1 MKFTTVQEA
10 FNFYRNYDLA
20 QIEQRA
26 QEIGKIIDTDPNA
39 DIHAINIELDGLK
52 EAKKNIEERSKAHHG
67 QPFNPVTGM
76 SFQVK
81 DRLPE
86 GDVFASQE
94 YRSAFFKN
102 LLGQKMT
109 DLETKVFNRAKEI
122 MEKRADA
129 FSTTTNSAAV
139 LPTATLDEVISK
151 ARDMGGLISVARNFN
166 LPSKVSVPI
175 GTPATKAVWHTE
187 GAVVDRQSLTTA
199 NVIFNAYEILKIF
212 SMSAAV
218 SRTSISA
225 FENYLIQELNA
236 SVMETIADALVNGT
250 GVNQGTGVLTG
261 ITWDDT
267 NSLTFPLNGSPTYKD
282 FTNMMALL
290 KRGYAGGASFAM
302 NNATLY
308 NLVYGLE
315 DSQGRPIFIT
325 DPKTEG
331 IGYILGRPVVVDDF
345 IPDDVILLG
354 NFQYLGYN
362 LPQGIMIEVSRE
374 SGFTSG
380 LIDYRAMAIADTKPL
395 VSEAFVK
402 LSRAVA

>member
-10 FNFYRNYDLA
+10 FNFYRNYTLA

-39 DIHAINIELDGLK
+39 DIQALNIELDGLK
-52 EAKKNIEERSKAHHG
+52 EAKKNIEERSKAPQG
-67 QPFNPVTGM
+67 QSFNPVTGM

-86 GDVFASQE
+86 GDLFASQE

-109 DLETKVFNRAKEI
+109 DLETKVFNRAKEL
-122 MEKRADA
+122 METERRADA
-129 FSTTTNSAAV
+129 FNTTTNSAAV
-139 LPTATLDEVISK
+139 LPTVTLNEVISK
-151 ARDMGGLISVARNFN
+151 AREMGGLISVARNFN
-166 LPSKVSVPI
+166 LPAKVSVPI
-175 GTPATKAVWHTE
+175 GTPATKAAWHTE
-187 GAVVDRQSLTTA
+187 GTVVDRQSLTTT
-199 NVIFNAYEILKIF
+199 NISFNAYEILKIF

-225 FENYLIQELNA
+225 FEAYLIQELNA

-261 ITWDDT
+261 ITWDAT
-267 NSLTFPLNGSPTYKD
+267 NSFTFPLNGTPTYKD
-282 FTNMMALL
+282 FTKMMALL
-290 KRGYAGGASFAM
+290 KRGYAGGAAFAM

-362 LPQGIMIEVSRE
+362 LPQGS
-374 SGFTSG
+374 
-380 LIDYRAMAIADTKPL
+380 
-395 VSEAFVK
+395 
-402 LSRAVA
+402 